1 MPRCSPFTIQLSAEE
16 TRALQ
21 AQARKYSAPY
31 REVVRAKVVLMA
43 AQELSNEEIAGRLDM
58 PRQVVSKWRKRF
70 FEKGLPGLQ
79 DRPRSGRP
87 MAFPPCGGGSR
98 ESAGL

>member
-1 MPRCSPFTIQLSAEE
+1 MPRSSPFTIHLSLEE

-21 AQARKYSAPY
+21 AQARKYSDPY

-43 AQELSNEEIAGRLDM
+43 AQGLSNEEIAGRLDM

-70 FEKGLPGLQ
+70 FEKGLAGLQ
-79 DRPRSGRP
+79 DRARSGRP
-87 MAFPPCGGGSR
+87 VAFPPCGGGSR

>member
-1 MPRCSPFTIQLSAEE
+1 MPRCSPFTIHLSPEE
-16 TRALQ
+16 ARALQ

-43 AQELSNEEIAGRLDM
+43 AQGLFNEEIAGRLDM

-70 FEKGLPGLQ
+70 LEKGLAGLQ
-79 DRPRSGRP
+79 DRARSGRP
-87 MAFPPCGGGSR
+87 AAFPPRGGGSR
-98 ESAGL
+98 ESVGL